1 MGNAVIG
8 NAVIVMGLVSLLL
21 GIILTVANRKL
32 QVPVSEEEEKING
45 VLPGANC
52 GACGYPGC
60 SNYAAAV
67 AKGEAPA
74 NKCTVGGSEVA
85 AKIAEIMGLE
95 AEDMGEKQV
104 AVVKCLGK
112 PSVAKPVVQYE
123 GITDCWAAHYI
134 NGHESGCEYGCLGLG
149 TCERVCPF
157 DAIKI
162 VDGLPIVDEEKCTG
176 CGICVE
182 NCPRNVLELQPVSQ
196 KVYIGCVSQNKLRDV
211 SLVCTKGCI
220 ACGLCEKKCPYGA
233 ITMVG
238 NLPVIDHEKCTNCG
252 VCVAVCPTKTIV
264 DKLPARPKAVIAED
278 KCKGCTLCAK
288 ACPVNAITG
297 EPAKP
302 HKVDPN
308 KCVGCGICVE
318 KCPPQFNAITMIGGL
333 GHTVPEDER

>member
-1 MGNAVIG
+1 MVIYAILIMGS
-8 NAVIVMGLVSLLL
+8 LSLLL
-21 GIILTVANRKL
+21 GIILTLANRKL
-32 QVPVSEEEEKING
+32 QVPVSVEEQSINE

-67 AKGEAPA
+67 ASGEAPV
-74 NKCTVGGSEVA
+74 NKCTVGGSDVA
-85 AKIAEIMGLE
+85 AQIAKIMGLD
-95 AEDMGEKQV
+95 AGEEEEKKV
-104 AVVKCLGK
+104 AVLKCQGSAK
-112 PSVAKPVVQYE
+112 HAKPVVRYDGVQ
-123 GITDCWAAHYI
+123 DCWSAHYI

-157 DAIKI
+157 DAIHI
-162 VDGLPIVDEEKCTG
+162 GEEGLPVVDEEKCTG

-182 NCPRNVLELQPVSQ
+182 NCPRNVLELQPISQ
-196 KVYIGCVSQNKLRDV
+196 KVVIACESQNKLADV
-211 SLVCTKGCI
+211 KKVCDIGCI
-220 ACGLCEKKCPYGA
+220 SCQLCVKKCPQNA
-233 ITMVG
+233 IYMDG
-238 NLPVIDHEKCTNCG
+238 NIPVIEWDKCDNCG

-264 DKLPARPKAVIAED
+264 DKLPARPKAVISED

-308 KCVGCGICVE
+308 KCIGCGICVE

-333 GHTVPEDER
+333 GHTVPKDER